1 MMKFR
6 EQVVFDIGEEK
17 FKYLHRVNNNKRNKV
32 NMIDINKRLNQT
44 KRINFYTNAKIITV
58 SLLCL
63 ALIAMISLK
72 L

>member
-1 MMKFR
+1 MKFR

-17 FKYLHRVNNNKRNKV
+17 LKYLHRVNNNKRNKV
-32 NMIDINKRLNQT
+32 NMIDLNKRLNQT

>member
-1 MMKFR
+1 MKFR

>member
-1 MMKFR
+1 MKFR

-32 NMIDINKRLNQT
+32 NMIDLNKRLNQT

-63 ALIAMISLK
+63 ALITMISLK